1 MNEPIT
7 QEEMGQFHSVWHEL
21 IAEIQK
27 ANTVF
32 MKGGLQEL
40 STVEISVLA
49 ITSRKP
55 DVILKE
61 ILRILEIP
69 ASTLTSAVD
78 RLEKR
83 GLLRR
88 VISVRDRRSYGLELT
103 DDGLRAQDE
112 HRKAEEIVLRGVLG
126 AYTPEERSELVR
138 LLRILAGSISG
149 MGKEEKQ
156 DEE

>member
-7 QEEMGQFHSVWHEL
+7 QEEMGQLHSVWHEL
-21 IAEIQK
+21 IAVMQK
-27 ANTVF
+27 ANAAF
-32 MKGGLQEL
+32 LRGGLQGL

-49 ITSRKP
+49 IVSRKP

-61 ILRILEIP
+61 ILEILEIP

-88 VISVRDRRSYGLELT
+88 VISARDRRSYGLELT
-103 DDGLRAQDE
+103 AEGLRAQEE
-112 HRKAEEIVLRGVLG
+112 HVKEEETVMRSVLG
-126 AYTPEERSELVR
+126 AYSREERSELVR
-138 LLRILAGSISG
+138 LLCILAGSIST

-156 DEE
+156 NEP